1 MAMSQR
7 MWIREQERKK
17 RERIRRAKRRR
28 NCAILVVVLAALA
41 VFIIVMMNK
50 NNTKP
55 IEDTETNKPQI
66 SDTSALSAPYTT
78 TITEDDIKA
87 SFFKDSAFAG
97 NALAQTIG
105 TYGILG
111 DAEFYTSVNLD
122 VNNVY
127 KVTPRGSTTPVSE
140 QFKSKRFSKV
150 FLAFGENELKD
161 MSSTE
166 FKNEYIKLIDKIQ
179 EYQPNARIYL
189 IGIPPVTAEV
199 SNGGEYTMQKIM
211 QFNKRIMS
219 IAVDEEIY
227 YIDSVDALG
236 DNKDFL
242 PKGVSYDGINLNK
255 AATIDLLY
263 YMTKDAYI
271 PDAKDLERT
280 GSDDTEDEEE
290 DDEESSTPSPQKTA
304 KPSPSPTVNVFKDKK
319 PKGDM

>member
-17 RERIRRAKRRR
+17 RERIRRARRRR
-28 NCAILVVVLAALA
+28 NCAIIVALLAIIAVVVIVLVNNGGDTPTEKANTEDVSVELA
-41 VFIIVMMNK
+41 
-50 NNTKP
+50 
-55 IEDTETNKPQI
+55 ET
-66 SDTSALSAPYTT
+66 PYTT

-97 NALAQTIG
+97 NALAWTIG
-105 TYGILG
+105 TYGILK
-111 DAEFYTSVNLD
+111 DANFYSGVNINLD
-122 VNNVY
+122 NVY
-127 KVTPRGSTTPVSE
+127 KTTPVGSTTSIVE

-150 FLAFGENELKD
+150 FLAFGENELLE
-161 MSSTE
+161 MSSTD
-166 FKNEYIKLIDKIQ
+166 FKEEYIKLVDKIQ

-189 IGIPPVTAEV
+189 IGIPPVTAQV
-199 SNGGEYTMQKIM
+199 SNNGDITMQKIK

-242 PKGVSYDGINLNK
+242 PKGVSCDGINLNK

-271 PDAKDLERT
+271 PDSNDLADLD
-280 GSDDTEDEEE
+280 SDDDNE
-290 DDEESSTPSPQKTA
+290 DDEEIESTPTPQKTA
-304 KPSPSPTVNVFKDKK
+304 SPSPSPTVNVFKDKQNK
-319 PKGDM
+319 EDKN